1 MPSAL
6 YGLGFPG
13 IWRKVSTCRMML
25 GSGLEPCMVES
36 SLEDIVDEGGSSGK
50 GGKTL
55 YGATENAWGL
65 VNWNNYGA

>member
-1 MPSAL
+1 
-6 YGLGFPG
+6 
-13 IWRKVSTCRMML
+13 MML